1 MMRRVV
7 ARLHA
12 ERPEIIVDGE
22 MQPVYAVN
30 GELRQSIYPFN
41 KLGNAAA
48 NTFIFADLSSGNA
61 AYQLMRT
68 MGGIDAIGP
77 VLLGFNK
84 SVHILHHSSNVREIL
99 NMVALGV
106 CEAQDKLK

>member
-1 MMRRVV
+1 
-7 ARLHA
+7 
-12 ERPEIIVDGE
+12 
-22 MQPVYAVN
+22 
-30 GELRQSIYPFN
+30 
-41 KLGNAAA
+41 
-48 NTFIFADLSSGNA
+48 
-61 AYQLMRT
+61 MRT
-68 MGGIDAIGP
+68 MGGVDAIGP